1 MRAWTVREASE
12 LYGIPYWGGEYFSVS
27 ATGDVLVH
35 PNGPGSANVNLPAL
49 VDELR
54 GRGLRTPLVIRFS
67 DILASRVRH
76 ISGCFA
82 RAIGEYEYKGRY
94 RGVYPI
100 KVNQQRWRS
109 W

>member
-49 VDELR
+49 VEAFL
-54 GRGLRTPLVIRFS
+54 GALNQFS
-67 DILASRVRH
+67 LLIQALLTGTTLST
-76 ISGCFA
+76 
-82 RAIGEYEYKGRY
+82 
-94 RGVYPI
+94 
-100 KVNQQRWRS
+100 
-109 W
+109 